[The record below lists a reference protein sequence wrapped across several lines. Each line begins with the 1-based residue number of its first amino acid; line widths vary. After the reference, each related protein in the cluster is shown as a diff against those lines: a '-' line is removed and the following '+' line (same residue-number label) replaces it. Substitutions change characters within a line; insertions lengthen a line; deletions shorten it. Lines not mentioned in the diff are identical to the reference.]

1 MDHVFRVVLQS
12 EFVIE
17 HAAFEGESTDFD
29 LLEAVLLLLVLLF
42 LLGVLLADP
51 GDHEHVADLELVLLA
66 RARVQ
71 PHDFLLDA
79 VDEALGV
86 EHAVQLLLGVHQ
98 VALSLEAVQ
107 FVEAVFLLL
116 LPGYDGGAQ
125 PGDFLTCR
133 ILQPCVRN
141 AVVIDS
147 SNGFREVSSH
157 DDFTLYCTSN
167 IIQRAFHDAHDV
179 VVSFDLELEE
189 HVERLVEPFLVALVH
204 EHRSLLVEHFG
215 LVQVESVA
223 VLLAFLLLD
232 EAFNDGLF
240 GGGTASTS
248 TSVLGLHV
256 DDGVDHGL
264 HFDDPAVEVRQRV
277 ELECTGVVVR
287 WQVVLDHVVD
297 ALQFFQLRVGQHLEE
312 AFLELFLGV
321 AADDAF
327 VQEFLVLIA
336 LAHECT
342 EVSVLCV
349 V

>member
-1 MDHVFRVVLQS
+1 MLRHCQTVRCHWERTLQEDRGDEVLVVPPALLVDGHLELAVLGALVVGVQQFLQLAVLLLLVFEVGRHVLHGGVLLDLAHLGHSLRGLDGVLRVEAEFQVEAVLLDHVFRVVLQS
-12 EFVIE
+12 ELVIE
-17 HAAFEGESTDFD
+17 HAAFEGESTYFD

-147 SNGFREVSSH
+147 ANGFREVSSH
-157 DDFTLYCTSN
+157 DDFTLDRTSN
-167 IIQRAFHDAHDV
+167 VIQRAFHDAHDV

-189 HVERLVEPFLVALVH
+189 HVERLV
-204 EHRSLLVEHFG
+204 
-215 LVQVESVA
+215 
-223 VLLAFLLLD
+223 
-232 EAFNDGLF
+232 
-240 GGGTASTS
+240 
-248 TSVLGLHV
+248 
-256 DDGVDHGL
+256 
-264 HFDDPAVEVRQRV
+264 
-277 ELECTGVVVR
+277 
-287 WQVVLDHVVD
+287 
-297 ALQFFQLRVGQHLEE
+297 
-312 AFLELFLGV
+312 
-321 AADDAF
+321 
-327 VQEFLVLIA
+327 
-336 LAHECT
+336 
-342 EVSVLCV
+342 
-349 V
+349 